1 MKCEKCGNDYNSRY
15 YFATETIC
23 RECFSRMSPE
33 QQHELSS
40 NMIRFAPD
48 AQFETRVPFGRR
60 FAATFIDIFIYSVI
74 NIGLMFYMGYF
85 KAVQIFMSDI
95 QENANDPEYIN
106 EILQEFLASQHSTFL
121 LGQLVPL
128 LYFSLEL
135 FIAASLGK
143 LIMGI
148 SIADANGTRAEF
160 SALLARYLTKNLSVL
175 LSLIGLILGIN
186 FLFFSLSPM
195 VLFVLLIGYFMILT
209 KKRQAFHDMFS
220 KTAVYKNEHIKEKQL
235 QNTIIG

>member
-33 QQHELSS
+33 QQLELSS
-40 NMIRFAPD
+40 NMITFSPD
-48 AQFETRVPFGRR
+48 AQYENRVSFGRR
-60 FAATFIDIFIYSVI
+60 FVATFIDMLIYSAI

-85 KAVQIFMSDI
+85 SAVKFLMSDL
-95 QENANDPEYIN
+95 QENAADPEYIN
-106 EILQEFLASQHSTFL
+106 ELMQEFLTSQHSTFL

-135 FIAASLGK
+135 FIAASVGK

-160 SALLARYLTKNLSVL
+160 SALLTRYLTKNLSVL
-175 LSLIGLILGIN
+175 LSLIGLILSIN
-186 FLFFSLSPM
+186 FLFFTLSPM
-195 VLFVLLIGYFMILT
+195 ILFVLLIGFFMILS

-220 KTAVYKNEHIKEKQL
+220 KTAVFRNEHIKENNL